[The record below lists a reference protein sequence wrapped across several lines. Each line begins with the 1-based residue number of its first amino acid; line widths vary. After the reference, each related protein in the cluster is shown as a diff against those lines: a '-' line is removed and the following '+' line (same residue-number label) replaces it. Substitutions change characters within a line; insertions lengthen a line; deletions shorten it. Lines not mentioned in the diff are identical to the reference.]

1 MKGDEGCLSFPQAY
15 TEVWRYNKVTV
26 KAMDKN
32 GRPFLMEAE
41 GNLLAKAI
49 QHEFDHLDGIL
60 FIDHATNRFVAD
72 EELAK
77 HNLPPIDVDKM
88 IECPEEETS
97 QKEGEV

>member
-1 MKGDEGCLSFPQAY
+1 
-15 TEVWRYNKVTV
+15 
-26 KAMDKN
+26 MDKN